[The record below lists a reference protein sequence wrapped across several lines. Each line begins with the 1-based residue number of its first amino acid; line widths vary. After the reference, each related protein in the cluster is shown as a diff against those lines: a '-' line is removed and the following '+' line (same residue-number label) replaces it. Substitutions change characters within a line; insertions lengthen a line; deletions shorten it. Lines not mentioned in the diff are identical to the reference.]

1 MGGVSMEWKELQTL
15 VKRKIGYGIVQPG
28 PSVQKGVP
36 IIKVNNIIS
45 GLCDTKHL
53 DKTTVEND
61 AKYQRTKLKGGELI
75 VTVVGTCGKTAIVP
89 PQFVGCNLVRA
100 TCLIDIEDETICKW
114 IKYYIDS
121 PQGQAYIN
129 RNLNTTVQATLNV
142 KNLNEMPIPF
152 YSKEYT
158 SNVVKILSSLD
169 RKIELNNMINADLE
183 EMAQAIFKNWFVDF
197 EPFKGGKFVD
207 SELGMIPEGWKVGK
221 ITDIGCLITDYVSN
235 GSFASLKQNVH
246 LYETKEYAQ
255 FIRNTD
261 LKTNTFSVYVDKHSY
276 DFLSKSTLYGNEII
290 ISNVGD
296 VGSVHLCPKL
306 DIPMTLGNNIIMLR
320 PNEKEYNYFLYLW
333 FKYFSGQGLIQGIK
347 GGSAQPKFNKTDF
360 KNLPLLIPS
369 FEIIERSYWIFE
381 SMFSILSSNVKEN
394 SRLSTLRDTLLPR
407 LMSGELEVPE

>member
-100 TCLIDIEDETICKW
+100 TCLIDIEDETICRW

-169 RKIELNNMINADLE
+169 RKIELNNKINDDLE
-183 EMAQAIFKNWFVDF
+183 EMAQAIFKNWLSECSDDLTIGELSLNVTNYEKTDAEKVVLINSSDVTEGYFNHHNYS
-197 EPFKGGKFVD
+197 PNKNLKGHFKKRFQKGDILYSQVRPRNRHWAYCNFD
-207 SELGMIPEGWKVGK
+207 ANDYLASTQLMIIRNNPS
-221 ITDIGCLITDYVSN
+221 LITSILLYQYIISD
-235 GSFASLKQNVH
+235 NVW
-246 LYETKEYAQ
+246 KE
-255 FIRNTD
+255 FT
-261 LKTNTFSVYVDKHSY
+261 LKTETRSGTFPQGNYED
-276 DFLSKSTLYGNEII
+276 LSQIRVPYNSDVEGISNQLETLYA
-290 ISNVGD
+290 
-296 VGSVHLCPKL
+296 K
-306 DIPMTLGNNIIMLR
+306 MFML
-320 PNEKEYNYFLYLW
+320 E
-333 FKYFSGQGLIQGIK
+333 
-347 GGSAQPKFNKTDF
+347 
-360 KNLPLLIPS
+360 
-369 FEIIERSYWIFE
+369 
-381 SMFSILSSNVKEN
+381 KEN
-394 SRLSTLRDTLLPR
+394 SRLSLLRDTLLPR

>member
-1 MGGVSMEWKELQTL
+1 MEWKELQTL

-28 PSVQKGVP
+28 PSVPKGVP

-45 GLCDTKHL
+45 GLYETKHL

-89 PQFVGCNLVRA
+89 THFAGCNLVRA
-100 TCLIDIEDETICKW
+100 TCLIDIEDETICRW

-129 RNLNTTVQATLNV
+129 QNLNTTVQATLNV

-169 RKIELNNMINADLE
+169 RKIELNNKINADLE

-197 EPFKGGKFVD
+197 EPFKDGKFVD
-207 SELGMIPEGWKVGK
+207 SELGMIPEGWKVVTLDDLTSKFGTGLNPRKNFVLGHGNNYYVTIKNMGDNRIYLNDRCDKVDDEALAK
-221 ITDIGCLITDYVSN
+221 INKRSKLQKGDLLFSGIGTIGRVAMVVEDPLNWNTSESVFNMHPIDSVSSEFIYLLLLSDIFQQYVRQN
-235 GSFASLKQNVH
+235 AQGGVQQGIRMASLKAFQ
-246 LYETKEYAQ
+246 LA
-255 FIRNTD
+255 IPDD
-261 LKTNTFSVYVDKHSY
+261 LKFFDNLVKPIIAKV
-276 DFLSKSTLYGNEII
+276 KSN
-290 ISNVGD
+290 D
-296 VGSVHLCPKL
+296 
-306 DIPMTLGNNIIMLR
+306 R
-320 PNEKEYNYFLYLW
+320 
-333 FKYFSGQGLIQGIK
+333 
-347 GGSAQPKFNKTDF
+347 
-360 KNLPLLIPS
+360 
-369 FEIIERSYWIFE
+369 
-381 SMFSILSSNVKEN
+381 EN
-394 SRLSTLRDTLLPR
+394 DRLSTLRDTLLPR